1 MTQAIRVHV
10 YGGPEV
16 LKWEKVEVGEPG
28 PGEVRIK
35 QMAIGLN
42 YVDVYSRTGFYP
54 QASLPFIPGIEGAGV
69 VTALGEGVKEL
80 KVGRRVAY
88 AGPIG
93 AYAEERLIAADR
105 VVRLPAALSDEVAA
119 SIMLKGMTA
128 QYLLRRTYQVGPQ
141 TTLLF
146 HAAAGGVGLIACQW
160 AASLGATVIG
170 TVGSTGKALIA
181 RAHGC
186 AHVINYREEDF
197 VTMVKAYTKGQ
208 GVDVVYDS
216 IGKDAFPGSLDCLKP
231 LGLWVSFGQASGPV
245 PDFKITLLS
254 QKGSLYATRPS
265 IANYTATRKDL
276 VATAN
281 DLFEVVGSGK
291 VKITVNQTYP
301 LAEAARAHHD
311 LEARLTTGSTV
322 LLPVTPPE
330 F

>member
-1 MTQAIRVHV
+1 MKQAIRVHA

-28 PGEVRIK
+28 PGEVRVR
-35 QMAIGLN
+35 QTAIGLN
-42 YVDVYSRTGFYP
+42 YIDVYARTGFYP
-54 QASLPFIPGIEGAGV
+54 QPSLPFIPGIEGAGV
-69 VTALGEGVKEL
+69 VTAVGEGVKEL

-170 TVGSTGKALIA
+170 TVGSAGKALIA

-216 IGKDAFPGSLDCLKP
+216 IGKDTFPGSLDCLKP

-265 IANYTATRKDL
+265 IGNYTSTRKDL

-291 VKITVNQTYP
+291 VKIAVNQTYP
-301 LAEAARAHHD
+301 LAEAARAHRD

>member
-1 MTQAIRVHV
+1 MTHAIRVHR

-16 LKWEKVEVGEPG
+16 LHFEEVEVGDPG
-28 PGEVRIK
+28 PGQVRIR
-35 QMAIGLN
+35 QTAIGLN
-42 YVDVYSRTGFYP
+42 FIDIYGRTGLYP
-54 QASLPFIPGIEGAGV
+54 QPSFPFIPGMEGAGV
-69 VTALGEGVKEL
+69 VTAVGEGVRDL

-88 AGPIG
+88 AGQIG

-105 VVRLPAALSDEVAA
+105 VVKLPDKIDDRIAA

-128 QYLLRRTYQVGPQ
+128 QYLLRRTYKVGAK

-170 TVGSTGKALIA
+170 TVGSAGKALIA

-197 VTMVKAYTKGQ
+197 VTMVKAYTDGK

-216 IGKDAFPGSLDCLKP
+216 IGKDTFPASLDCLKP

-245 PDFKITLLS
+245 PEFKITLLS
-254 QKGSLYATRPS
+254 QKGSLFATRPS
-265 IANYTATRKDL
+265 IGSYTATRKDL
-276 VATAN
+276 VETAKN
-281 DLFEVVGSGK
+281 LFDVVGSGK
-291 VKITVNQTYP
+291 VRITVDQTYP
-301 LAEAARAHHD
+301 LADAARAHVD
-311 LEARLTTGSTV
+311 LEARLTTGSTL
-322 LLPVTPPE
+322 LLP
-330 F
+330 

>member
-1 MTQAIRVHV
+1 MTHAIRVHR

-16 LKWEKVEVGEPG
+16 LHFEEVEVGDPG
-28 PGEVRIK
+28 PGQVRIR
-35 QMAIGLN
+35 QTAIGLN
-42 YVDVYSRTGFYP
+42 FIDIYGRTGLYP
-54 QASLPFIPGIEGAGV
+54 QPSFPFIPGMEGAGV
-69 VTALGEGVKEL
+69 VTAVGEGVRDL

-88 AGPIG
+88 AGQIG

-105 VVRLPAALSDEVAA
+105 VVKLPDKIDDRIAA

-128 QYLLRRTYQVGPQ
+128 QYLLRRTYKVGAK

-170 TVGSTGKALIA
+170 TVGSAGKALIA

-197 VTMVKAYTKGQ
+197 VTMVKAYTDGK

-216 IGKDAFPGSLDCLKP
+216 IGKDTFPASLDCLKP

-245 PDFKITLLS
+245 PEFKITLLS
-254 QKGSLYATRPS
+254 QKGSLFATRPS
-265 IANYTATRKDL
+265 IGSYTATRKDL
-276 VATAN
+276 VETAKN
-281 DLFEVVGSGK
+281 LFDVVGSGK
-291 VKITVNQTYP
+291 VRITVDQTYP
-301 LAEAARAHHD
+301 LADAARAHAD
-311 LEARLTTGSTV
+311 LEARLTTGSTL
-322 LLPVTPPE
+322 LLP
-330 F
+330 

>member
-1 MTQAIRVHV
+1 MTQAIRVHA

-16 LKWEKVEVGEPG
+16 LKWETVEVGEPG

-128 QYLLRRTYQVGPQ
+128 QYLLRRTYQAGPQ

-291 VKITVNQTYP
+291 VKIAVNQTYP

>member
-1 MTQAIRVHV
+1 MTQAIRVHA

-16 LKWEKVEVGEPG
+16 LQWEAVEIGPPG

-35 QMAIGLN
+35 QTAIGLN
-42 YVDVYSRTGFYP
+42 YIDVYSRTGFYP
-54 QASLPFIPGIEGAGV
+54 QASLPFIPGMEGAGV
-69 VTALGEGVKEL
+69 ISALGEGVKDL
-80 KVGRRVAY
+80 KVGMRVAY

-105 VVRLPAALSDEVAA
+105 VVKLPSSISDEIAA

-128 QYLLRRTYQVGPQ
+128 QYLLRRTYIVGPK

-160 AASLGATVIG
+160 AAALGATVIG
-170 TVGSTGKALIA
+170 TVGSAGKALIA

-186 AHVINYREEDF
+186 THVINYREEDF
-197 VTMVKAYTKGQ
+197 VTMVKAYTNGH

-216 IGKDAFPGSLDCLKP
+216 IGKDTFPASLDCLRP
-231 LGLWVSFGQASGPV
+231 LGMWVSFGQASGPV
-245 PDFKITLLS
+245 PDFKIMLLS

-265 IANYTATRKDL
+265 LGNYTANRKDL

-281 DLFEVVGSGK
+281 DLFDVVGSGK
-291 VKITVNQTYP
+291 VKVSVNQTYP
-301 LAEAARAHHD
+301 LAEAARAHQN

-322 LLPVTPPE
+322 LLPVTPQE

>member
-1 MTQAIRVHV
+1 MTQAIRVHA

-35 QMAIGLN
+35 QTAVGLN
-42 YVDVYSRTGFYP
+42 YIDVYSRTGFYP
-54 QASLPFIPGIEGAGV
+54 QASLPFIPGMEGAGV
-69 VTALGEGVKEL
+69 VTAVGEGVKEL

-105 VVRLPAALSDEVAA
+105 VVRVPAAVSDEVAA

-128 QYLLRRTYQVGPQ
+128 QYLLRRTYVVGPK

-170 TVGSTGKALIA
+170 TVGSAGKALIA

-186 AHVINYREEDF
+186 KHVINYREEDF
-197 VTMVKAYTKGQ
+197 VTMVKAYTDGK

-216 IGKDAFPGSLDCLKP
+216 IGKDTFPGSLDCLKP

-245 PDFKITLLS
+245 PEFKINLLS

-265 IANYTATRKDL
+265 LVHYTATRKDL

-281 DLFEVVGSGK
+281 DLFDVVSSGK
-291 VKITVNQTYP
+291 VKVAVNQTYP
-301 LAEAARAHHD
+301 LAEAARAHRD

-322 LLPVTPPE
+322 LLPATAPE